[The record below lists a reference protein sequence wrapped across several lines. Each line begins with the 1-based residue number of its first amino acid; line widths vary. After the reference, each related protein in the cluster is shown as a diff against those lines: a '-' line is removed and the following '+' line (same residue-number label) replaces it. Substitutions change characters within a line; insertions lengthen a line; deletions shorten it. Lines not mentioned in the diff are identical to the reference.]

1 MHTLYLMDCLFISS
15 LMEIFIYVFFCGWI
29 EYCNSSLFLKVREI
43 TKNIY
48 KNDYH
53 WKENVSISSLS
64 TVSLNSCWKN
74 IQFRNHLYEKQILT
88 QNLVR
93 GIPLCQFSLN
103 DSETVKK
110 LEMWNFAVLNTFSS
124 ETYIFA
130 KSSVLNSLKILRS
143 IS

>member
-1 MHTLYLMDCLFISS
+1 MFSFAVESNIATQA
-15 LMEIFIYVFFCGWI
+15 
-29 EYCNSSLFLKVREI
+29 LFLKVREI
-43 TKNIY
+43 TRNIY
-48 KNDYH
+48 ENDYH

-110 LEMWNFAVLNTFSS
+110 LEM
-124 ETYIFA
+124 
-130 KSSVLNSLKILRS
+130 
-143 IS
+143 

>member
-43 TKNIY
+43 TRNIY
-48 KNDYH
+48 ENDYH